1 MSRKILRGS
10 KMSTREALLVD
21 QARVWLDFLCQEEAN
36 GPGEYGEAMRRL
48 ATKLRLP
55 FGFLSEM
62 TYRPPK
68 RISAGRFLILA
79 AAHDEYLQRRKYR
92 EERAAFHPHTAVGRI
107 VARAADYLSGEEDGD
122 VNA

>member
-1 MSRKILRGS
+1 
-10 KMSTREALLVD
+10 MSTREALLVD

-92 EERAAFHPHTAVGRI
+92 EERAAFQPNTAVGRI
-107 VARAADYLSGEEDGD
+107 VARAADYLSREEDGA
-122 VNA
+122 VND